1 MNKKYIHW
9 TAALVL
15 SVSSFGAY
23 AHGDEPHGDEPH
35 PADAAAATAGP
46 RFEAATEM
54 FEMVGRLEN
63 GALTLFVNKF
73 ETNEPVLQAEV
84 ELESGE
90 HKAVATY
97 QAQQGSYV
105 VSEPKFVTALSKPG
119 AHQVIVTLTA
129 GNEADLIEATLN
141 MSGAPTEVADG
152 QSKATVVALA
162 GTLGLGV
169 LGAGAWIARRRRSNA
184 GAQA

>member
-15 SVSSFGAY
+15 FVSSFGAF

-46 RFEAATEM
+46 RFEAATET

-63 GALTLFVNKF
+63 GALTMFVNRF
-73 ETNEPVLQAEV
+73 ETNEPVLQAKV

-97 QAQQGSYV
+97 QAQPGSYV
-105 VSEPKFVTALSKPG
+105 VSEPKFVEALSKPG
-119 AHQVIVTLTA
+119 THPVMVTLTA
-129 GNEADLIEATLN
+129 GDEADLLEATLN
-141 MSGAPTEVADG
+141 ISASPTEVADER
-152 QSKATVVALA
+152 SKTPVLALA
-162 GTLGLGV
+162 GTFGLGV
-169 LGAGAWIARRRRSNA
+169 LGAGVWIARKRRSNA
-184 GAQA
+184 GVQA